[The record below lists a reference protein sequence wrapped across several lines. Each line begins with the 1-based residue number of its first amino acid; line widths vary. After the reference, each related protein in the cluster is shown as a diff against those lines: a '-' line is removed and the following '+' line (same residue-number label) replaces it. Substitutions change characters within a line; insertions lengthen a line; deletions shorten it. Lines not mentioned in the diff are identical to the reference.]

1 MYMTLKSVDMF
12 ASSVFTGDWVFKFSG
27 EVLEEIIIL
36 FRFEM
41 TGCCLLEW
49 VENETRQENG

>member
-12 ASSVFTGDWVFKFSG
+12 ASSVFTGNWVFKFSG

-36 FRFEM
+36 FRFETVM
-41 TGCCLLEW
+41 EIVVW
-49 VENETRQENG
+49 NG